1 MANPSAERLTPDWL
15 TAPASRA
22 LLAALEG
29 EARFV
34 GGCVRNALLG
44 LPASDIDIAT
54 PLEPAEVITRLKAA
68 GLKAIPTGIEH
79 GTVTAVVEGPEGSRQ
94 KSLFEVTTLRRDVS
108 TDGRRATVA
117 FTADWAEDAARRD
130 FTMNALYLD
139 GDGTLYDPTGK
150 GVGDARARQVRF
162 VGDAR
167 ERLREDALR
176 LLRFFRFHAQYG
188 HGQPD
193 ADGLAACLAEA
204 ALLPALSGE
213 RIWQELRK
221 LLLAPLAAEV
231 WQMLYEASI
240 PALLVPEIIWHDNRR
255 LAALVRW
262 GRGLAETRL
271 AAVVDGGLQS
281 VAPLA
286 KRLRLSNVE
295 KGGLVAALT
304 PEEVPATAAT
314 ARTRLYRYGPAYREM
329 TALSLARREPELS
342 AAEAVGR
349 LAHAELPVP
358 DFPFRGRD
366 LIALGALPGPG
377 LGDTIGQL
385 EELWLASGC
394 TLEREQLEA
403 EARSLLAQAAAS

>member
-1 MANPSAERLTPDWL
+1 MANLSAERLTPEWL
-15 TAPASRA
+15 TAPASRT

-44 LPASDIDIAT
+44 LPASDIDLAT
-54 PLEPAEVITRLKAA
+54 PLEPAEVMVRLKAA

-79 GTVTAVVEGPEGSRQ
+79 GTVTAAIDGPEGTKQ
-94 KSLFEVTTLRRDVS
+94 KALFEVTTLRRDVS

-117 FTADWAEDAARRD
+117 FTTDWAEDAARRD

-139 GDGTLYDPTGK
+139 ADGTLYDPTGS
-150 GVGDARARQVRF
+150 GVADARARQVRF

-167 ERLREDALR
+167 QRLHEDALR

-188 HGQPD
+188 HGAPD
-193 ADGLAACLAEA
+193 ADGYAACLAEA
-204 ALLPALSGE
+204 ALLPTLSGE

-231 WQMLYEASI
+231 WQMLYDASI
-240 PALLVPEIIWHDNRR
+240 PALLVPEIIWHDARR

-262 GRGLAETRL
+262 GRGQAETRL
-271 AAVVDGGLQS
+271 AAVVDGGVQS

-286 KRLRLSNVE
+286 KRLRLSNLE
-295 KGGLVAALT
+295 KGALVAALT
-304 PEEVPATAAT
+304 PEEVPASAAA
-314 ARTRLYRYGPAYREM
+314 ARVRLYRYGPVYREM
-329 TALSLARREPELS
+329 TAQALARREPELC
-342 AAEAVGR
+342 AEAATAR
-349 LAHAELPVP
+349 LAHAGLPVP

-377 LGDTIGQL
+377 LGDIIGQL

-394 TLEREQLEA
+394 TLEREKLEA
-403 EARSLLAQAAAS
+403 EARDLLAQAAAS

>member
-1 MANPSAERLTPDWL
+1 MAKPSAECLTPEWL
-15 TAPASRA
+15 TAPASRT
-22 LLAALEG
+22 LLAALKG

-44 LPASDIDIAT
+44 LPASDIDLAT
-54 PLEPAEVITRLKAA
+54 PLEPAEVMARLKAA

-79 GTVTAVVEGPEGSRQ
+79 GTVTAVVDGPEGTKQ
-94 KSLFEVTTLRRDVS
+94 KTLFEVTTLRRDVS

-117 FTADWAEDAARRD
+117 FTTDWAEDAARRD

-139 GDGTLYDPTGK
+139 ADGTLYDPTGS
-150 GVGDARARQVRF
+150 GVADARARQVRF

-167 ERLREDALR
+167 QRLREDALR

-188 HGQPD
+188 HGAPD
-193 ADGLAACLAEA
+193 ADGYAACLAEA
-204 ALLPALSGE
+204 ALLPTLSGE

-221 LLLAPLAAEV
+221 LLLAPLAPQV
-231 WQMLYEASI
+231 WQMLYDASI
-240 PALLVPEIIWHDNRR
+240 PALLVPEIIWHDARR

-262 GRGLAETRL
+262 DRGLAETRL
-271 AAVVDGGLQS
+271 AAVVDGGVQS

-286 KRLRLSNVE
+286 RRLRLSNVE

-304 PEEVPATAAT
+304 PEEVPASAAA
-314 ARTRLYRYGPAYREM
+314 ARVRLYRYGPAYREM
-329 TALSLARREPELS
+329 TALALARREPELS
-342 AAEAVGR
+342 AEAAVAR

-377 LGDTIGQL
+377 LGDIIGQL

-394 TLEREQLEA
+394 TLERSRLEA
-403 EARSLLAQAAAS
+403 EARDLLAQAAAS